1 MLKNKENI
9 FYYLKAFAIFSV
21 ICAHITPITENA
33 SLISIIISKFY
44 DYFGCLGVGIFFI
57 LSGYFFYNNKHSFK
71 EFWKLKLRN
80 ISIPWMFI
88 GTIVY
93 VSVFYFN
100 GNLSLINYFLFLL
113 GYGSYLYYLT
123 VLFLLYLLFFHK
135 NAKIEVVGVLLSL
148 ISNILTIVFYEKLAS
163 FSYIN
168 IFNWIIYFM
177 IGMYINQYKLLPRIK
192 EKIKL
197 PYISIIV
204 IILLHLVFDIK
215 LSYFSYFGFITVLLS
230 FLILVSK
237 LYDKKLDNKMVQ
249 FIGKNSFSIYL
260 MHMPI
265 AGVVT
270 RICNLFNNGFFL
282 FIRPFITLG
291 ITVMIIIIYQ
301 KIIKKLKLPSI
312 FYILLGLRKEE
323 K

>member
-215 LSYFSYFGFITVLLS
+215 LSYFGFITVLLS